1 MQEMMADAIEIGD
14 IRSDLSP
21 VWLSLLFDN
30 LLTAALEALGA
41 DMAID
46 EVIDQMQ
53 RSLFEGIE
61 LRQPARPAAVS

>member
-1 MQEMMADAIEIGD
+1 
-14 IRSDLSP
+14 LTF
-21 VWLSLLFDN
+21 LFDN
-30 LLTAALEALGA
+30 LLTAAWEALGSG
-41 DMAID
+41 MAID